1 MAVVSDAERT
11 TSTAPTSTASG
22 KEGAAASAT
31 ASASSNAA
39 AAGAAAGA
47 EVGAGRPPM
56 RKTTP
61 LPAPPSLVP
70 RTAPSRE
77 NEPGLPMRGAYSMS
91 DPRVPVRAVSS
102 DPRVADGAMEEALE
116 TALGRV
122 EEAFEALVQPM
133 TVIIST
139 LDEAARSCA
148 TQARASPL
156 SRARREVAK
165 AAVATSAAARRAQAG
180 MSQDP
185 LVDEF
190 DESRSDGDVVGG
202 LGLPDCSEAFERA
215 SHAHLRSCQ
224 RAEASDK
231 ERDERLCSVHRALMP
246 SGPLISLEG
255 L

>member
-1 MAVVSDAERT
+1 M
-11 TSTAPTSTASG
+11 
-22 KEGAAASAT
+22 
-31 ASASSNAA
+31 
-39 AAGAAAGA
+39 
-47 EVGAGRPPM
+47 
-56 RKTTP
+56 
-61 LPAPPSLVP
+61 
-70 RTAPSRE
+70 
-77 NEPGLPMRGAYSMS
+77 
-91 DPRVPVRAVSS
+91 S

-156 SRARREVAK
+156 SRAPWRAHRDVAK

-185 LVDEF
+185 LVDEV

-231 ERDERLCSVHRALMP
+231 ERDERLCSVH
-246 SGPLISLEG
+246 
-255 L
+255 

>member
-1 MAVVSDAERT
+1 MTSRVRAMAVSDAERT
-11 TSTAPTSTASG
+11 TSTAPTSTAPTSTVSG
-22 KEGAAASAT
+22 KEGAVASST
-31 ASASSNAA
+31 ASASSSAA

-70 RTAPSRE
+70 RTAPPRE
-77 NEPGLPMRGAYSMS
+77 NEPGLPMRGANSM
-91 DPRVPVRAVSS
+91 S

-156 SRARREVAK
+156 SRAPWRAHREVAK

-231 ERDERLCSVHRALMP
+231 ERDERLCSVH
-246 SGPLISLEG
+246 
-255 L
+255 